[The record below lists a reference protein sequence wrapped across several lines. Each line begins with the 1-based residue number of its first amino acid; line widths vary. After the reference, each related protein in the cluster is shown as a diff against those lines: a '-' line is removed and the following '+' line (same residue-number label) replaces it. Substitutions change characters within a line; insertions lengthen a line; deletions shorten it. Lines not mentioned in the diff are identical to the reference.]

1 MDFETVTANDFGAS
15 LRGLGLNLLVR
26 DVAAQIAFLETVFGM
41 KAFQP
46 TADFAIMTYGDQV
59 FQLHSDG
66 TYHSNPLLTLLPENP
81 PRGAGIEIRLY
92 DTDPTDACAKA
103 ENAGG
108 TILQEPTDK
117 PHGLHEAYILCE
129 NGYAWVPSKK
139 NSPQV
144 VFGSDGPTGLEH
156 LGP

>member
-1 MDFETVTANDFGAS
+1 MDFETISAKDFGAS

-26 DVAAQIAFLETVFGM
+26 DVTAQIAFLETVFGM

-66 TYHSNPLLTLLPENP
+66 TYHSNPLLGLLPENP

-92 DTDPTDACAKA
+92 DTDPKEACAKA
-103 ENAGG
+103 KGAGG
-108 TILQEPTDK
+108 TILQEPMDK
-117 PHGLHEAYILCE
+117 PHGLHEAYILCG
-129 NGYAWVPSKK
+129 NGYAWVPSIK
-139 NSPQV
+139 N
-144 VFGSDGPTGLEH
+144 
-156 LGP
+156 